1 MPMQWVQGKM
11 RLDIIIFYGE
21 YIMLDHEKAMKLWG
35 QKFGNETKACDKASR
50 IIYKAAYGQKGS
62 EFGWE
67 VHHKR
72 PKKQGGTDALDNLE
86 IVHVITH
93 DEIHGR

>member
-1 MPMQWVQGKM
+1 
-11 RLDIIIFYGE
+11 
-21 YIMLDHEKAMKLWG
+21 MLDHDKAMKHWE
-35 QKFGNETKACDKASR
+35 KTFGNVTEARDYRKQLM
-50 IIYKAAYGQKGS
+50 YKAAYGQKGS

-67 VHHKR
+67 VHHKL
-72 PKKQGGTDALDNLE
+72 PINQGGKDIPDNWQ